1 MTKKSL
7 SQLSKAD
14 EKFYQFFQMFYE
26 DVRNMLNTFHTVSTD
41 PTTFLKYS
49 NDPLTQRRAKFH
61 SAQLRS
67 RIMSIATL
75 NLVSHYEVQNNTADS
90 IMPMQLCQ
98 GRYRAFFTKD
108 FDNHFL
114 SSDIEFKYKIYGGSR
129 TTFQN
134 RIKDLVKNHS
144 VSLRM
149 DSKQQKVPMI
159 VPELK
164 MVLKESAINCLA
176 FLYRI
181 DAYGM
186 DNLNLHKKIW
196 TKDLGYSQNMFEKG
210 AEAVSQ
216 MSLTGEINSFTHWF
230 TDKYLKNRT

>member
-1 MTKKSL
+1 MRKKSL
-7 SQLSKAD
+7 SHISQAD

-26 DVRNMLNTFHTVSTD
+26 DVHNMLESYHTISTD
-41 PTTFLKYS
+41 PATFTKYS

-67 RIMSIATL
+67 RIMTIATL
-75 NLVSHYEVQNNTADS
+75 NLVPHYEVQNNTADS

-98 GRYRAFFTKD
+98 GRYRAFFTKN

-134 RIKDLVKNHS
+134 RIKDLVRNHS

-164 MVLKESAINCLA
+164 MILKESAINCLG
-176 FLYRI
+176 FLYRM
-181 DAYGM
+181 DAYGI
-186 DNLNLHKKIW
+186 DNLNLQKKIW
-196 TKDLGYSQNMFEKG
+196 TEVLGYSENMFERG

-216 MSLTGEINSFTHWF
+216 MSLTGNNFSHWF

>member
-1 MTKKSL
+1 MTKKSVL
-7 SQLSKAD
+7 SQAD
-14 EKFYQFFQMFYE
+14 EKFYQFFQMFYK
-26 DVRNMLNTFHTVSTD
+26 DVHNMLESFHTISTD
-41 PTTFLKYS
+41 PATFTKYA

-61 SAQLRS
+61 SAHFRS
-67 RIMSIATL
+67 RMMTIATL
-75 NLVSHYEVQNNTADS
+75 NLVSHYEVQNNTADT

-98 GRYRAFFTKD
+98 GRMRAFFTKN

-134 RIKDLVKNHS
+134 RIKDLVRNQS
-144 VSLRM
+144 ISLRM

-164 MVLKESAINCLA
+164 MVLKESTLNCLG

-186 DNLNLHKKIW
+186 ENLNLHKKIW
-196 TKDLGYSQNMFEKG
+196 TKDLGYSQSMFEKG

-216 MSLTGEINSFTHWF
+216 MTLTGKMNNFSHWF
-230 TDKYLKNRT
+230 TDKYLKSRT